1 MTQAT
6 DKEKTIFE
14 QIRSLTL
21 QQQQEVLDFIEFL
34 QFKARKPEIE
44 EDKKEPIS
52 AYEAAKEFAG
62 CVDGGPGDLSTNK
75 KYLEGIGSA

>member
-6 DKEKTIFE
+6 DKEPTISDR
-14 QIRSLTL
+14 IRSLTP
-21 QQQQEVLDFIEFL
+21 QQQQEVLNFIEFL
-34 QFKARKPEIE
+34 QFKARKRELE
-44 EDKKEPIS
+44 EEKKEPIS

-75 KYLEGIGSA
+75 KYLEGMGRK